1 MPAPFLPS
9 MFFLQKRGYEVV
21 ISGEHLN
28 LYLKDYLIANTDWDG
43 LSKTHFDVVLD
54 NSVLIGCVMHYIFR
68 EDNYQTVPS
77 FIWADVP
84 SGTTLNLTVSPGAR
98 VVGGG
103 GGGQSGGGS
112 GHGRAGGTAMI
123 IGAPT
128 TINNQG
134 LIGGGGGGGALIQAV
149 YGRNWQGNGG
159 DGVRAGGG
167 SGAGHVPSTLHGSPL
182 PTLYTGGGGI
192 NGGSDGGDLGQPGDD
207 KLPYRGGRAGY
218 YVEGTDLVTW
228 VNQGDLRG
236 LSSPTIVSRYI

>member
-54 NSVLIGCVMHYIFR
+54 NSVLIGCVMHITFDGPR
-68 EDNYQTVPS
+68 VPS
-77 FIWADVP
+77 FIWTDVP
-84 SGTTLNLTVSPGAR
+84 DGTTLNLTISPGAR

-103 GGGQSGGGS
+103 GIGQNGGGS
-112 GHGRAGGTAMI
+112 GHGLPGGTAMI

-134 LIGGGGGGGALIQAV
+134 LIGGGGGGGAYVAIVQQ
-149 YGRNWQGNGG
+149 RNWQGTGG

-167 SGAGHVPSTLHGSPL
+167 SGAGHVPSNLQGAPL
-182 PTLYTGGGGI
+182 PTLYTGGGGL
-192 NGGSDGGDLGQPGDD
+192 NGGLNGGDLGQPGDD

-218 YVEGTDLVTW
+218 YIEGTDLVTW
-228 VNQGDLRG
+228 VDQGDLRG